1 MRRARIRY
9 GARPRLRSTHG
20 RYPSVPHSAAVSIL
34 AHIVNE
40 PAHVVA
46 ALCQMATLAHV
57 AGRVKKR
64 NDSVDVAAEL
74 LARCEKR
81 PRRDLWGL
89 RA

>member
-1 MRRARIRY
+1 MKSPRLRY
-9 GARPRLRSTHG
+9 GARPRPRSTHG

-57 AGRVKKR
+57 AGRAKKR
-64 NDSVDVAAEL
+64 DDSVDVAAEL
-74 LARCEKR
+74 LARCE
-81 PRRDLWGL
+81 RRSSGHLRHL